1 MTLHMMAILGC
12 PNTDKKILNKMQH
25 RYWDNTHDGYAYCGR
40 TICGGNQKWWN
51 IANIANKNDA

>member
-51 IANIANKNDA
+51 IANIAK